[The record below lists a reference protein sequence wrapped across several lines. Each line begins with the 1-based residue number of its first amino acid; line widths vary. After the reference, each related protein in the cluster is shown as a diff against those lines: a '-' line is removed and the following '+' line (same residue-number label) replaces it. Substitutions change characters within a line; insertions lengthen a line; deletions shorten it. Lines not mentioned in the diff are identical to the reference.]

1 MRLAMINLIAN
12 GILMN
17 LPHFLDAMLM
27 MTIIIMMNC
36 ILQDYRMRE
45 MFKPSM
51 AELGLVMYQL
61 EMCVQ
66 VR

>member
-1 MRLAMINLIAN
+1 
-12 GILMN
+12 
-17 LPHFLDAMLM
+17 
-27 MTIIIMMNC
+27 
-36 ILQDYRMRE
+36 MRE

-66 VR
+66 VNFTRHFAHCMLESNLVGDD